1 METDEDIIINWM
13 IERAMRTMCD
23 NDTEYV
29 VELAKAFPL
38 AVEALTAVL
47 TIPDYESGFTQEFN
61 EGRAYALRLVRRSI
75 AEVLSK

>member
-13 IERAMRTMCD
+13 IERAVRTVCD

-29 VELAKAFPL
+29 VELTKAFPL
-38 AVEALTAVL
+38 AIEALTAVL
-47 TIPDYESGFTQEFN
+47 TIPDYESGFIQEFN